1 VKLRNQTRWASSD
14 EEADIVGLP
23 SSGPKQSMP
32 YGGGSAGVGMN
43 DTLRSD
49 PVALSKIKNPHVNS
63 GNATAPAGEAQ
74 FLTSS
79 ATIAP
84 VLVSCTP
91 ARSMRRQDI
100 SSAIW
105 FVEPQASQATLTL

>member
-49 PVALSKIKNPHVNS
+49 SVALSKIK
-63 GNATAPAGEAQ
+63 T
-74 FLTSS
+74 LTS
-79 ATIAP
+79 TVGMRP
-84 VLVSCTP
+84 LRP
-91 ARSMRRQDI
+91 ARP
-100 SSAIW
+100 SS
-105 FVEPQASQATLTL
+105 